1 MKQPFGGLD
10 REFWAKKPL
19 IGMVHLLPLP
29 GSPRDDGQGMEPV
42 LERAIADAKA
52 LESGGAD
59 AIMIEN
65 FFDAPFVKEDS
76 PAHTLVAMTQAV
88 SAIRKITSC
97 PLGVNVL
104 RNDAISA
111 LAIAH
116 ICSAQFVRVNVWVG
130 AAVTDQGII
139 EGAARK
145 ANLYRRELG
154 ANVAILADVF
164 VKHATQIGGGSLED
178 AAKDAVLRGLADGLI
193 LSGTSTGSATSPED
207 LRRVKTA
214 LPDSP
219 LLVGSGFN
227 LASAHELLTY
237 ADAAIVGTSLK
248 PGGDVTQ
255 PVDLN
260 LVVALKRAIRQG
272 TL

>member
-1 MKQPFGGLD
+1 
-10 REFWAKKPL
+10 
-19 IGMVHLLPLP
+19 MVHLLPLP
-29 GSPRDDGQGMEPV
+29 GSPRDPGQGMEPI

-52 LESGGAD
+52 LEAGGAD

-76 PAHTLVAMTQAV
+76 PAHTLVAMTQV
-88 SAIRKITSC
+88 VLEIRKITAL

-104 RNDAISA
+104 RNDSISA

-116 ICSAQFVRVNVWVG
+116 VCRAQFVRVNVWVG

-154 ANVAILADVF
+154 ANVAILADIF

-178 AAKDAVLRGLADGLI
+178 VAKDAVLRGLADGLI
-193 LSGTSTGSATSPED
+193 LSGTATGSATSPED
-207 LRRVKTA
+207 LRRVKAA
-214 LPDSP
+214 LPDCP

-227 LASAHELLTY
+227 LASARELLKF
-237 ADAAIVGTSLK
+237 ADSAIVGTSLK
-248 PGGDVTQ
+248 PNGDVTQ
-255 PVDLN
+255 AVDAS
-260 LVVALKRAIRQG
+260 LVSALKKAMR
-272 TL
+272 